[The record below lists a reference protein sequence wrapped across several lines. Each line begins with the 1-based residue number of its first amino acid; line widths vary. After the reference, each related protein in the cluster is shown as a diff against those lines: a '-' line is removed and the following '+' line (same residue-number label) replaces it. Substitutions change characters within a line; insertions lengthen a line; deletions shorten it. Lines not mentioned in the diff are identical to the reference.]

1 MKSPSVTSLK
11 KYLSGLKKMKKKYVT
26 SELLSREIGV
36 YPEVIDSDLL
46 FFDPLVNI
54 DYRYNLMDLVE
65 QIEEFVGKPPA
76 PKKKRVATKPV
87 VKKEVLPYDSI
98 GDFVYQ
104 KMTIGGIVDRKVDL
118 SDQDL
123 RDLKKLINSEQV
135 SRKPVKKKGK

>member
-36 YPEVIDSDLL
+36 YPEVINGDLL
-46 FFDPLVNI
+46 FFDPLVSI
-54 DYRYNLMDLVE
+54 DYKYNLMDLVE
-65 QIEEFVGKPPA
+65 PIEEFIGKPKT
-76 PKKKRVATKPV
+76 PKKKRAAAKPV
-87 VKKEVLPYDSI
+87 VKKEPLPFDSI
-98 GDFVYQ
+98 GDFFYQ
-104 KMTIGGIVDRKVDL
+104 KMTIGGVVDRNVDL

-123 RDLKKLINSEQV
+123 RDLKKLINCEQA